1 MNPNAPTGRNMNP
14 SGTLP
19 SNLGDPG
26 SGISRSQNKRRKRW
40 ICKHQAAVT
49 ELRHIE
55 EDIRGWLDDDP
66 PHPEFRDICSRLRE
80 QAHHYHIKI
89 RDLRRRLGYGGIG
102 RVTTWRTRDGSIMV
116 TL

>member
-1 MNPNAPTGRNMNP
+1 M
-14 SGTLP
+14 
-19 SNLGDPG
+19 
-26 SGISRSQNKRRKRW
+26 
-40 ICKHQAAVT
+40 AAVI